1 MKLFYEIQ
9 MKEDRKM
16 RISGKKGILSLLLS
30 LVLVLEL
37 ILSSG
42 QIVLAS
48 SENHQD
54 VYTVKI
60 LNEQGESVPGVK
72 VVYDLYTDATGS
84 DKKQETV
91 DAVTGDDGVL
101 EIAAISEA
109 QQADGEAYYKIVE
122 ASGEGYDSY
131 NDTEMQTITSEN
143 VLTERE
149 ITLKKTVQKQ
159 KVTLTG
165 LVTNVQNSQPLENVF
180 VSDGDAGSTITGS
193 DGTYSIELIEGN
205 SYELTF
211 SLDGYDEVS
220 KTVTVAA
227 PYVCDVQMN
236 LSAVYDSTF
245 RFNDA
250 TPKSVVYGENE
261 NKFINVASS
270 EMADSKITYAIVKE
284 KDLEGSDTNVD
295 VADINS
301 QTGEVTIKRSGMIT
315 VEATRAADITYAE
328 TKITYELSVVKAD
341 QTGFKFEEEVPQDKK
356 YYPADGTY
364 SNAAVGGQSTGKIT
378 YKVIEGTG
386 IAEVN
391 TDTGEVTFKKL
402 GTVGI
407 QATKAG
413 DDKYN
418 EITATYRITAIKKG
432 QTRFKFDTSVPSD
445 LHYGENNNKYLN
457 EAKGGNG
464 TGEITYSVEDGKDI
478 VSVDPK
484 TGEVSFIK
492 AGQATIKA
500 TKTEDENSFYET
512 ATATYTL
519 NIAKGTQSTLHFVR
533 QNPEITWDANN
544 TSFENALQGGSGN
557 GELSYEII
565 EQKRLNGE
573 KADTS
578 VATIDKSTGKLTILS
593 TGTVKV
599 KGTKAGDES
608 YKEATAEYELT
619 IKKADQSIAFQETT
633 KTVVY
638 GTKEYTSVM
647 ANTGTGTGEITYSIE
662 GENVLGV
669 SMNPSTGVIR
679 FADNKTG
686 SIVIKATKAED
697 EKYNACE
704 ANYTLTVEY
713 LDTPENPYELSG
725 NQIDAESGW
734 YTGNITISAPEGYQ
748 ISTESSLNG
757 TSWSDSFVY
766 DIEGNHDLTV
776 YLKKVDS
783 DEITGGIAVQGL
795 KIDKGDPYNLEISY
809 EKDSLIQQIKN
820 FFFGKDKVTVTI
832 KATDDVSGIKAFKYK
847 YDSDTLSLSSQGKD
861 ETEVLAEDEKVQKNE
876 DGTVSYSFD
885 IQPQFRGKV
894 SFKAIDYA
902 GRVSEKADTENTVV
916 VDDKSPKVKVTYAPV
931 GEETTL
937 KAKVKCDTA
946 EEITRENKETADA
959 ETRFIYDG
967 AIKATVKMT
976 EANFYAEDV
985 KVIVKKDGS
994 EIWNGAVS
1002 SKETIKDGDT
1012 TLAKISK
1019 WTIDEV
1025 NDTEICEIIMQADGD
1040 YEISIEYKDRSLN
1053 ELTYDTEEGNSGEY
1067 TGNVENSI
1075 YTSNIMTVDTTVPTV
1090 EVTYDNKDVNNAS
1103 YYKAD
1108 RTATIRIKDRNFR
1121 PGEGNFVVTAK
1132 DVQEKESD
1140 TYAYSQLTD
1149 WSDWHQTK
1157 DEDYTWEATVPF
1169 DEDANYDISL
1179 GYTDLAGHSLEEDYS
1194 QSFTVD
1200 KTAPDTDKMTVS
1212 YSTPL
1217 KERILNAITFGYYKE
1232 SVEVTIK
1239 AEDLTSGIDYLTWAY
1254 VKETG
1259 ASNTNVAEKTEVI
1272 SRDALEFT
1280 EDGKT
1285 ATGHFTLKATETEQ
1299 YRGSISF
1306 TATDMAGNTS
1316 ADKFDDGRISIVDT
1330 ISPEVNITYKP
1341 AETGT
1346 TLKAQ
1351 VKRDTAEEITREDK
1365 ETADEETRF
1374 IYDGAVKATIKTT
1387 EANFYTDDVI
1397 ITVKKDGSEIWNGP
1411 VSSDKT
1417 IKDGDTTIAEFS
1429 DWTIDKEND
1438 TATCEIIMQADGDY
1452 EIGIDYTDSSSNDMN
1467 YSSDEYAEKN
1477 GTATYR
1483 SNIMTVDTT
1492 VPTVEVTYD
1501 NKDVNNAS
1509 YYKADRTA
1517 TIRIKDRNFR
1527 PGEVN
1532 FVVTAKDVQ
1541 EKESDTYAYSQ
1552 LTDWSDWHQTEDE
1565 DYTWEATVPFDEDA
1579 NYDISL
1585 GYTDLAGHSLEEDYS
1600 QSFTVDK
1607 TAPDTDKMTVSYST
1621 PLKERILNAIT
1632 FGYYKESVEIT
1643 IKAEDLTSGID
1654 YLTWTYVKETGAS
1667 NNNVAEKTEVIS
1679 RDALEFTED
1688 GKTATSHFTLK
1699 ATETEQYRGSISFTA
1714 TDMAGNISN
1723 QKSDNE
1729 RINVVDNISPTRVV
1743 SYSTAKQVVDATTLK
1758 TKSSYQ
1764 YDSENTNSILYYD
1777 GDVKVTLRVTEANF
1791 YAEDVNVYVNG
1802 VRTNPAIWN
1811 QVGTTDEWMSGIIL
1825 SGDGDYWVTMDYT
1838 DRSTNEMKTYQ
1849 SEKIVIDTINPVVS
1863 VDYANTNVRKN
1874 VGDHKYFNDVQKAT
1888 IQIKE
1893 HNFRAD
1899 DVVAKVTAK
1908 NVSGEN
1914 VKVPDYAA
1922 YLSDRSN
1929 WQKNGDVYTA
1939 HITYNSDANY
1949 TFDIDYKDLA
1959 LRKAADYKED
1969 FFTVDKTAP
1978 TNLNV
1983 SYSEGVA
1990 GQTLG
1995 NVPYHY
2001 YNQMITVTISGEDET
2016 AGIEHFV
2023 YSYRN
2028 ASGVS
2033 KVNAELLEAAI
2044 ERAKITQ
2051 HGNKFTATFTIPKS
2065 VLQSNNQFNGTVEF
2079 TAYDFST
2086 NQKDLKDGSRLV
2098 VDNIAPTG
2106 SVTFN
2111 DPVQEVNGISYYSGN
2126 IEATIVINEANFYAE
2141 DVQISVEKDGG
2152 AGTSVSANWTDNSA
2166 DIHTGTFTLSD
2177 DGDYIVTVNYT
2188 DRSSN
2193 KMETYTSRQLTI
2205 DTQHPTIHVSNIKV
2219 NSANKDEKYEFTI
2232 TATDTADNLPVDEV
2246 KPLLKEV
2253 TRSEIGT
2260 YETKD
2265 VPLENITTEVNNQT
2279 YSIKVENLEEDG
2291 VYTLSCTA
2299 KDWAN
2304 NEYNK
2309 FTLDDGQ
2316 EYENVTFSVNRNGST
2331 FLIDNNTEKMLDKYY
2346 VYSVENPVVIK
2357 EINTDPIEKY
2367 VVKLNGTELEAG
2379 EDYITENVNNEG
2391 EWNERTYTIN
2401 KKLFEGEGE
2410 YSIVV
2415 ESTDKAETASYSDI
2429 KGLDVSWIVDQT
2441 APVVAVSGL
2450 ENSGRYKTESQTVT
2464 AIPTD
2469 DGGKLKSFKAV
2480 VADKSGTVKKNNEL
2494 EGKVLVDLSGE
2505 ELDTYLGEN
2514 DGKITFNIPEG
2525 LEEQVQ
2531 IICTDYAVHEDGK
2544 TTNEY
2549 NEVFS
2554 RVTVSANSVIIFYA
2568 NKPLFY
2574 GTIIGI
2580 VLTAGGIFLIVW
2592 KRKKKK
2598 AEGTYKK

>member
-1121 PGEGNFVVTAK
+1121 PGEVNFVVTAK

-1157 DEDYTWEATVPF
+1157 
-1169 DEDANYDISL
+1169 
-1179 GYTDLAGHSLEEDYS
+1179 
-1194 QSFTVD
+1194 
-1200 KTAPDTDKMTVS
+1200 
-1212 YSTPL
+1212 
-1217 KERILNAITFGYYKE
+1217 
-1232 SVEVTIK
+1232 
-1239 AEDLTSGIDYLTWAY
+1239 
-1254 VKETG
+1254 
-1259 ASNTNVAEKTEVI
+1259 
-1272 SRDALEFT
+1272 
-1280 EDGKT
+1280 
-1285 ATGHFTLKATETEQ
+1285 
-1299 YRGSISF
+1299 
-1306 TATDMAGNTS
+1306 
-1316 ADKFDDGRISIVDT
+1316 
-1330 ISPEVNITYKP
+1330 
-1341 AETGT
+1341 
-1346 TLKAQ
+1346 
-1351 VKRDTAEEITREDK
+1351 
-1365 ETADEETRF
+1365 
-1374 IYDGAVKATIKTT
+1374 
-1387 EANFYTDDVI
+1387 
-1397 ITVKKDGSEIWNGP
+1397 
-1411 VSSDKT
+1411 
-1417 IKDGDTTIAEFS
+1417 
-1429 DWTIDKEND
+1429 
-1438 TATCEIIMQADGDY
+1438 
-1452 EIGIDYTDSSSNDMN
+1452 
-1467 YSSDEYAEKN
+1467 
-1477 GTATYR
+1477 
-1483 SNIMTVDTT
+1483 
-1492 VPTVEVTYD
+1492 
-1501 NKDVNNAS
+1501 
-1509 YYKADRTA
+1509 
-1517 TIRIKDRNFR
+1517 
-1527 PGEVN
+1527 
-1532 FVVTAKDVQ
+1532 
-1541 EKESDTYAYSQ
+1541 
-1552 LTDWSDWHQTEDE
+1552 DE

>member
-985 KVIVKKDGS
+985 KVIVKKDES

-1121 PGEGNFVVTAK
+1121 PGEVNFVVTAK

-1157 DEDYTWEATVPF
+1157 
-1169 DEDANYDISL
+1169 
-1179 GYTDLAGHSLEEDYS
+1179 
-1194 QSFTVD
+1194 
-1200 KTAPDTDKMTVS
+1200 
-1212 YSTPL
+1212 
-1217 KERILNAITFGYYKE
+1217 
-1232 SVEVTIK
+1232 
-1239 AEDLTSGIDYLTWAY
+1239 
-1254 VKETG
+1254 
-1259 ASNTNVAEKTEVI
+1259 
-1272 SRDALEFT
+1272 
-1280 EDGKT
+1280 
-1285 ATGHFTLKATETEQ
+1285 
-1299 YRGSISF
+1299 
-1306 TATDMAGNTS
+1306 
-1316 ADKFDDGRISIVDT
+1316 
-1330 ISPEVNITYKP
+1330 
-1341 AETGT
+1341 
-1346 TLKAQ
+1346 
-1351 VKRDTAEEITREDK
+1351 
-1365 ETADEETRF
+1365 
-1374 IYDGAVKATIKTT
+1374 
-1387 EANFYTDDVI
+1387 
-1397 ITVKKDGSEIWNGP
+1397 
-1411 VSSDKT
+1411 
-1417 IKDGDTTIAEFS
+1417 
-1429 DWTIDKEND
+1429 
-1438 TATCEIIMQADGDY
+1438 
-1452 EIGIDYTDSSSNDMN
+1452 
-1467 YSSDEYAEKN
+1467 
-1477 GTATYR
+1477 
-1483 SNIMTVDTT
+1483 
-1492 VPTVEVTYD
+1492 
-1501 NKDVNNAS
+1501 
-1509 YYKADRTA
+1509 
-1517 TIRIKDRNFR
+1517 
-1527 PGEVN
+1527 
-1532 FVVTAKDVQ
+1532 
-1541 EKESDTYAYSQ
+1541 
-1552 LTDWSDWHQTEDE
+1552 DE

>member
-783 DEITGGIAVQGL
+783 DEITGGIVVQGL

-1075 YTSNIMTVDTTVPTV
+1075 YT
-1090 EVTYDNKDVNNAS
+1090 
-1103 YYKAD
+1103 
-1108 RTATIRIKDRNFR
+1108 
-1121 PGEGNFVVTAK
+1121 
-1132 DVQEKESD
+1132 
-1140 TYAYSQLTD
+1140 
-1149 WSDWHQTK
+1149 
-1157 DEDYTWEATVPF
+1157 
-1169 DEDANYDISL
+1169 
-1179 GYTDLAGHSLEEDYS
+1179 
-1194 QSFTVD
+1194 
-1200 KTAPDTDKMTVS
+1200 
-1212 YSTPL
+1212 
-1217 KERILNAITFGYYKE
+1217 
-1232 SVEVTIK
+1232 
-1239 AEDLTSGIDYLTWAY
+1239 
-1254 VKETG
+1254 
-1259 ASNTNVAEKTEVI
+1259 
-1272 SRDALEFT
+1272 
-1280 EDGKT
+1280 
-1285 ATGHFTLKATETEQ
+1285 
-1299 YRGSISF
+1299 
-1306 TATDMAGNTS
+1306 
-1316 ADKFDDGRISIVDT
+1316 
-1330 ISPEVNITYKP
+1330 
-1341 AETGT
+1341 
-1346 TLKAQ
+1346 
-1351 VKRDTAEEITREDK
+1351 
-1365 ETADEETRF
+1365 
-1374 IYDGAVKATIKTT
+1374 
-1387 EANFYTDDVI
+1387 
-1397 ITVKKDGSEIWNGP
+1397 
-1411 VSSDKT
+1411 
-1417 IKDGDTTIAEFS
+1417 
-1429 DWTIDKEND
+1429 
-1438 TATCEIIMQADGDY
+1438 
-1452 EIGIDYTDSSSNDMN
+1452 
-1467 YSSDEYAEKN
+1467 
-1477 GTATYR
+1477 

-2193 KMETYTSRQLTI
+2193 KMETYTSGQLTI

>member
-301 QTGEVTIKRSGMIT
+301 QTGGVTIKRSGMIT

-457 EAKGGNG
+457 KATGGNG
-464 TGEITYSVEDGKDI
+464 TGEITYSVEDGNDI

-734 YTGNITISAPEGYQ
+734 YTGNITISATEGYQ

-902 GRVSEKADTENTVV
+902 GRVLEKADTENTVV

-937 KAKVKCDTA
+937 KAKVKSDTA

-1075 YTSNIMTVDTTVPTV
+1075 YTSNIMTVDTTVP
-1090 EVTYDNKDVNNAS
+1090 A
-1103 YYKAD
+1103 
-1108 RTATIRIKDRNFR
+1108 
-1121 PGEGNFVVTAK
+1121 
-1132 DVQEKESD
+1132 
-1140 TYAYSQLTD
+1140 
-1149 WSDWHQTK
+1149 
-1157 DEDYTWEATVPF
+1157 
-1169 DEDANYDISL
+1169 
-1179 GYTDLAGHSLEEDYS
+1179 
-1194 QSFTVD
+1194 
-1200 KTAPDTDKMTVS
+1200 
-1212 YSTPL
+1212 
-1217 KERILNAITFGYYKE
+1217 
-1232 SVEVTIK
+1232 
-1239 AEDLTSGIDYLTWAY
+1239 
-1254 VKETG
+1254 
-1259 ASNTNVAEKTEVI
+1259 
-1272 SRDALEFT
+1272 
-1280 EDGKT
+1280 
-1285 ATGHFTLKATETEQ
+1285 
-1299 YRGSISF
+1299 
-1306 TATDMAGNTS
+1306 
-1316 ADKFDDGRISIVDT
+1316 
-1330 ISPEVNITYKP
+1330 
-1341 AETGT
+1341 
-1346 TLKAQ
+1346 
-1351 VKRDTAEEITREDK
+1351 
-1365 ETADEETRF
+1365 
-1374 IYDGAVKATIKTT
+1374 
-1387 EANFYTDDVI
+1387 
-1397 ITVKKDGSEIWNGP
+1397 
-1411 VSSDKT
+1411 
-1417 IKDGDTTIAEFS
+1417 
-1429 DWTIDKEND
+1429 
-1438 TATCEIIMQADGDY
+1438 
-1452 EIGIDYTDSSSNDMN
+1452 
-1467 YSSDEYAEKN
+1467 
-1477 GTATYR
+1477 
-1483 SNIMTVDTT
+1483 
-1492 VPTVEVTYD
+1492 VEVTYD

-1552 LTDWSDWHQTEDE
+1552 LTDWSDWHQTKDE

-1585 GYTDLAGHSLEEDYS
+1585 GYTDLAGHNLEEDYS

-1667 NNNVAEKTEVIS
+1667 NTNVAEKTEVIS

-1688 GKTATSHFTLK
+1688 GKTATGHFTLK

-1714 TDMAGNISN
+1714 TDMAGNTSN

-1743 SYSTAKQVVDATTLK
+1743 SYSPAKQVVDATTLK

-1939 HITYNSDANY
+1939 HITYNADANY

-2044 ERAKITQ
+2044 ERAKIMQ

-2086 NQKDLKDGSRLV
+2086 NQKDLKDGNRLV

-2111 DPVQEVNGISYYSGN
+2111 DPVQEVNDISYYSGN

-2193 KMETYTSRQLTI
+2193 KMETYTSGQLTI
-2205 DTQHPTIHVSNIKV
+2205 DTQHPTIHVSNVKV

-2260 YETKD
+2260 YETRD

-2415 ESTDKAETASYSDI
+2415 ESIDKAETASYSDI

>member
-72 VVYDLYTDATGS
+72 VVYDLYTEATGS

-1121 PGEGNFVVTAK
+1121 PGEVNFVVTAK

-1157 DEDYTWEATVPF
+1157 
-1169 DEDANYDISL
+1169 
-1179 GYTDLAGHSLEEDYS
+1179 
-1194 QSFTVD
+1194 
-1200 KTAPDTDKMTVS
+1200 
-1212 YSTPL
+1212 
-1217 KERILNAITFGYYKE
+1217 
-1232 SVEVTIK
+1232 
-1239 AEDLTSGIDYLTWAY
+1239 
-1254 VKETG
+1254 
-1259 ASNTNVAEKTEVI
+1259 
-1272 SRDALEFT
+1272 
-1280 EDGKT
+1280 
-1285 ATGHFTLKATETEQ
+1285 
-1299 YRGSISF
+1299 
-1306 TATDMAGNTS
+1306 
-1316 ADKFDDGRISIVDT
+1316 
-1330 ISPEVNITYKP
+1330 
-1341 AETGT
+1341 
-1346 TLKAQ
+1346 
-1351 VKRDTAEEITREDK
+1351 
-1365 ETADEETRF
+1365 
-1374 IYDGAVKATIKTT
+1374 
-1387 EANFYTDDVI
+1387 
-1397 ITVKKDGSEIWNGP
+1397 
-1411 VSSDKT
+1411 
-1417 IKDGDTTIAEFS
+1417 
-1429 DWTIDKEND
+1429 
-1438 TATCEIIMQADGDY
+1438 
-1452 EIGIDYTDSSSNDMN
+1452 
-1467 YSSDEYAEKN
+1467 
-1477 GTATYR
+1477 
-1483 SNIMTVDTT
+1483 
-1492 VPTVEVTYD
+1492 
-1501 NKDVNNAS
+1501 
-1509 YYKADRTA
+1509 
-1517 TIRIKDRNFR
+1517 
-1527 PGEVN
+1527 
-1532 FVVTAKDVQ
+1532 
-1541 EKESDTYAYSQ
+1541 
-1552 LTDWSDWHQTEDE
+1552 DE

>member
-937 KAKVKCDTA
+937 KAK
-946 EEITRENKETADA
+946 
-959 ETRFIYDG
+959 
-967 AIKATVKMT
+967 
-976 EANFYAEDV
+976 
-985 KVIVKKDGS
+985 
-994 EIWNGAVS
+994 
-1002 SKETIKDGDT
+1002 
-1012 TLAKISK
+1012 
-1019 WTIDEV
+1019 
-1025 NDTEICEIIMQADGD
+1025 
-1040 YEISIEYKDRSLN
+1040 
-1053 ELTYDTEEGNSGEY
+1053 
-1067 TGNVENSI
+1067 
-1075 YTSNIMTVDTTVPTV
+1075 
-1090 EVTYDNKDVNNAS
+1090 
-1103 YYKAD
+1103 
-1108 RTATIRIKDRNFR
+1108 
-1121 PGEGNFVVTAK
+1121 
-1132 DVQEKESD
+1132 
-1140 TYAYSQLTD
+1140 
-1149 WSDWHQTK
+1149 
-1157 DEDYTWEATVPF
+1157 
-1169 DEDANYDISL
+1169 
-1179 GYTDLAGHSLEEDYS
+1179 
-1194 QSFTVD
+1194 
-1200 KTAPDTDKMTVS
+1200 
-1212 YSTPL
+1212 
-1217 KERILNAITFGYYKE
+1217 
-1232 SVEVTIK
+1232 
-1239 AEDLTSGIDYLTWAY
+1239 
-1254 VKETG
+1254 
-1259 ASNTNVAEKTEVI
+1259 
-1272 SRDALEFT
+1272 
-1280 EDGKT
+1280 
-1285 ATGHFTLKATETEQ
+1285 
-1299 YRGSISF
+1299 
-1306 TATDMAGNTS
+1306 
-1316 ADKFDDGRISIVDT
+1316 
-1330 ISPEVNITYKP
+1330 
-1341 AETGT
+1341 
-1346 TLKAQ
+1346 

>member
-1 MKLFYEIQ
+1 
-9 MKEDRKM
+9 M

-783 DEITGGIAVQGL
+783 DEITGGIVVQGL

-1121 PGEGNFVVTAK
+1121 PGEVNFVVTAK

-1157 DEDYTWEATVPF
+1157 
-1169 DEDANYDISL
+1169 
-1179 GYTDLAGHSLEEDYS
+1179 
-1194 QSFTVD
+1194 
-1200 KTAPDTDKMTVS
+1200 
-1212 YSTPL
+1212 
-1217 KERILNAITFGYYKE
+1217 
-1232 SVEVTIK
+1232 
-1239 AEDLTSGIDYLTWAY
+1239 
-1254 VKETG
+1254 
-1259 ASNTNVAEKTEVI
+1259 
-1272 SRDALEFT
+1272 
-1280 EDGKT
+1280 
-1285 ATGHFTLKATETEQ
+1285 
-1299 YRGSISF
+1299 
-1306 TATDMAGNTS
+1306 
-1316 ADKFDDGRISIVDT
+1316 
-1330 ISPEVNITYKP
+1330 
-1341 AETGT
+1341 
-1346 TLKAQ
+1346 
-1351 VKRDTAEEITREDK
+1351 
-1365 ETADEETRF
+1365 
-1374 IYDGAVKATIKTT
+1374 
-1387 EANFYTDDVI
+1387 
-1397 ITVKKDGSEIWNGP
+1397 
-1411 VSSDKT
+1411 
-1417 IKDGDTTIAEFS
+1417 
-1429 DWTIDKEND
+1429 
-1438 TATCEIIMQADGDY
+1438 
-1452 EIGIDYTDSSSNDMN
+1452 
-1467 YSSDEYAEKN
+1467 
-1477 GTATYR
+1477 
-1483 SNIMTVDTT
+1483 
-1492 VPTVEVTYD
+1492 
-1501 NKDVNNAS
+1501 
-1509 YYKADRTA
+1509 
-1517 TIRIKDRNFR
+1517 
-1527 PGEVN
+1527 
-1532 FVVTAKDVQ
+1532 
-1541 EKESDTYAYSQ
+1541 
-1552 LTDWSDWHQTEDE
+1552 DE

-1688 GKTATSHFTLK
+1688 GKTATGHFTLK

-1714 TDMAGNISN
+1714 TDMAGNTSN

-1811 QVGTTDEWMSGIIL
+1811 QAGTTDEWMSGIIL

-1939 HITYNSDANY
+1939 HITYNADANY

-2193 KMETYTSRQLTI
+2193 KMETYTSGQLTI

>member
-783 DEITGGIAVQGL
+783 DEITGGIVVQGL

-1121 PGEGNFVVTAK
+1121 PGEVNFVVTAK

-1149 WSDWHQTK
+1149 WSDWHQTE

-1306 TATDMAGNTS
+1306 TATDMAGNT
-1316 ADKFDDGRISIVDT
+1316 
-1330 ISPEVNITYKP
+1330 
-1341 AETGT
+1341 
-1346 TLKAQ
+1346 
-1351 VKRDTAEEITREDK
+1351 
-1365 ETADEETRF
+1365 
-1374 IYDGAVKATIKTT
+1374 
-1387 EANFYTDDVI
+1387 
-1397 ITVKKDGSEIWNGP
+1397 
-1411 VSSDKT
+1411 
-1417 IKDGDTTIAEFS
+1417 
-1429 DWTIDKEND
+1429 
-1438 TATCEIIMQADGDY
+1438 
-1452 EIGIDYTDSSSNDMN
+1452 
-1467 YSSDEYAEKN
+1467 
-1477 GTATYR
+1477 
-1483 SNIMTVDTT
+1483 
-1492 VPTVEVTYD
+1492 
-1501 NKDVNNAS
+1501 
-1509 YYKADRTA
+1509 
-1517 TIRIKDRNFR
+1517 
-1527 PGEVN
+1527 
-1532 FVVTAKDVQ
+1532 
-1541 EKESDTYAYSQ
+1541 
-1552 LTDWSDWHQTEDE
+1552 
-1565 DYTWEATVPFDEDA
+1565 
-1579 NYDISL
+1579 
-1585 GYTDLAGHSLEEDYS
+1585 
-1600 QSFTVDK
+1600 
-1607 TAPDTDKMTVSYST
+1607 
-1621 PLKERILNAIT
+1621 
-1632 FGYYKESVEIT
+1632 
-1643 IKAEDLTSGID
+1643 
-1654 YLTWTYVKETGAS
+1654 
-1667 NNNVAEKTEVIS
+1667 
-1679 RDALEFTED
+1679 
-1688 GKTATSHFTLK
+1688 
-1699 ATETEQYRGSISFTA
+1699 
-1714 TDMAGNISN
+1714 SN

-1939 HITYNSDANY
+1939 HITYNADANY

-2193 KMETYTSRQLTI
+2193 KMETYTSGQLTI

>member
-1121 PGEGNFVVTAK
+1121 PGE
-1132 DVQEKESD
+1132 
-1140 TYAYSQLTD
+1140 
-1149 WSDWHQTK
+1149 
-1157 DEDYTWEATVPF
+1157 
-1169 DEDANYDISL
+1169 
-1179 GYTDLAGHSLEEDYS
+1179 
-1194 QSFTVD
+1194 
-1200 KTAPDTDKMTVS
+1200 
-1212 YSTPL
+1212 
-1217 KERILNAITFGYYKE
+1217 
-1232 SVEVTIK
+1232 
-1239 AEDLTSGIDYLTWAY
+1239 
-1254 VKETG
+1254 
-1259 ASNTNVAEKTEVI
+1259 
-1272 SRDALEFT
+1272 
-1280 EDGKT
+1280 
-1285 ATGHFTLKATETEQ
+1285 
-1299 YRGSISF
+1299 
-1306 TATDMAGNTS
+1306 
-1316 ADKFDDGRISIVDT
+1316 
-1330 ISPEVNITYKP
+1330 
-1341 AETGT
+1341 
-1346 TLKAQ
+1346 
-1351 VKRDTAEEITREDK
+1351 
-1365 ETADEETRF
+1365 
-1374 IYDGAVKATIKTT
+1374 
-1387 EANFYTDDVI
+1387 
-1397 ITVKKDGSEIWNGP
+1397 
-1411 VSSDKT
+1411 
-1417 IKDGDTTIAEFS
+1417 
-1429 DWTIDKEND
+1429 
-1438 TATCEIIMQADGDY
+1438 
-1452 EIGIDYTDSSSNDMN
+1452 
-1467 YSSDEYAEKN
+1467 
-1477 GTATYR
+1477 
-1483 SNIMTVDTT
+1483 
-1492 VPTVEVTYD
+1492 
-1501 NKDVNNAS
+1501 
-1509 YYKADRTA
+1509 
-1517 TIRIKDRNFR
+1517 
-1527 PGEVN
+1527 VN

-1632 FGYYKESVEIT
+1632 FGYYKESVEVT

>member
-1 MKLFYEIQ
+1 
-9 MKEDRKM
+9 M

-1121 PGEGNFVVTAK
+1121 PGEVNFVVTAK

-1157 DEDYTWEATVPF
+1157 
-1169 DEDANYDISL
+1169 
-1179 GYTDLAGHSLEEDYS
+1179 
-1194 QSFTVD
+1194 
-1200 KTAPDTDKMTVS
+1200 
-1212 YSTPL
+1212 
-1217 KERILNAITFGYYKE
+1217 
-1232 SVEVTIK
+1232 
-1239 AEDLTSGIDYLTWAY
+1239 
-1254 VKETG
+1254 
-1259 ASNTNVAEKTEVI
+1259 
-1272 SRDALEFT
+1272 
-1280 EDGKT
+1280 
-1285 ATGHFTLKATETEQ
+1285 
-1299 YRGSISF
+1299 
-1306 TATDMAGNTS
+1306 
-1316 ADKFDDGRISIVDT
+1316 
-1330 ISPEVNITYKP
+1330 
-1341 AETGT
+1341 
-1346 TLKAQ
+1346 
-1351 VKRDTAEEITREDK
+1351 
-1365 ETADEETRF
+1365 
-1374 IYDGAVKATIKTT
+1374 
-1387 EANFYTDDVI
+1387 
-1397 ITVKKDGSEIWNGP
+1397 
-1411 VSSDKT
+1411 
-1417 IKDGDTTIAEFS
+1417 
-1429 DWTIDKEND
+1429 
-1438 TATCEIIMQADGDY
+1438 
-1452 EIGIDYTDSSSNDMN
+1452 
-1467 YSSDEYAEKN
+1467 
-1477 GTATYR
+1477 
-1483 SNIMTVDTT
+1483 
-1492 VPTVEVTYD
+1492 
-1501 NKDVNNAS
+1501 
-1509 YYKADRTA
+1509 
-1517 TIRIKDRNFR
+1517 
-1527 PGEVN
+1527 
-1532 FVVTAKDVQ
+1532 
-1541 EKESDTYAYSQ
+1541 
-1552 LTDWSDWHQTEDE
+1552 DE

>member
-544 TSFENALQGGSGN
+544 TSFENSLQGGSGN

-1121 PGEGNFVVTAK
+1121 PGEVNFVVTAK

-1157 DEDYTWEATVPF
+1157 
-1169 DEDANYDISL
+1169 
-1179 GYTDLAGHSLEEDYS
+1179 
-1194 QSFTVD
+1194 
-1200 KTAPDTDKMTVS
+1200 
-1212 YSTPL
+1212 
-1217 KERILNAITFGYYKE
+1217 
-1232 SVEVTIK
+1232 
-1239 AEDLTSGIDYLTWAY
+1239 
-1254 VKETG
+1254 
-1259 ASNTNVAEKTEVI
+1259 
-1272 SRDALEFT
+1272 
-1280 EDGKT
+1280 
-1285 ATGHFTLKATETEQ
+1285 
-1299 YRGSISF
+1299 
-1306 TATDMAGNTS
+1306 
-1316 ADKFDDGRISIVDT
+1316 
-1330 ISPEVNITYKP
+1330 
-1341 AETGT
+1341 
-1346 TLKAQ
+1346 
-1351 VKRDTAEEITREDK
+1351 
-1365 ETADEETRF
+1365 
-1374 IYDGAVKATIKTT
+1374 
-1387 EANFYTDDVI
+1387 
-1397 ITVKKDGSEIWNGP
+1397 
-1411 VSSDKT
+1411 
-1417 IKDGDTTIAEFS
+1417 
-1429 DWTIDKEND
+1429 
-1438 TATCEIIMQADGDY
+1438 
-1452 EIGIDYTDSSSNDMN
+1452 
-1467 YSSDEYAEKN
+1467 
-1477 GTATYR
+1477 
-1483 SNIMTVDTT
+1483 
-1492 VPTVEVTYD
+1492 
-1501 NKDVNNAS
+1501 
-1509 YYKADRTA
+1509 
-1517 TIRIKDRNFR
+1517 
-1527 PGEVN
+1527 
-1532 FVVTAKDVQ
+1532 
-1541 EKESDTYAYSQ
+1541 
-1552 LTDWSDWHQTEDE
+1552 DE

>member
-1 MKLFYEIQ
+1 
-9 MKEDRKM
+9 M

-1121 PGEGNFVVTAK
+1121 PGEVNFVVTAK

-1239 AEDLTSGIDYLTWAY
+1239 AEDLTSGIDYLTW
-1254 VKETG
+1254 
-1259 ASNTNVAEKTEVI
+1259 
-1272 SRDALEFT
+1272 
-1280 EDGKT
+1280 
-1285 ATGHFTLKATETEQ
+1285 
-1299 YRGSISF
+1299 
-1306 TATDMAGNTS
+1306 
-1316 ADKFDDGRISIVDT
+1316 
-1330 ISPEVNITYKP
+1330 
-1341 AETGT
+1341 
-1346 TLKAQ
+1346 
-1351 VKRDTAEEITREDK
+1351 
-1365 ETADEETRF
+1365 
-1374 IYDGAVKATIKTT
+1374 
-1387 EANFYTDDVI
+1387 
-1397 ITVKKDGSEIWNGP
+1397 
-1411 VSSDKT
+1411 
-1417 IKDGDTTIAEFS
+1417 
-1429 DWTIDKEND
+1429 
-1438 TATCEIIMQADGDY
+1438 
-1452 EIGIDYTDSSSNDMN
+1452 
-1467 YSSDEYAEKN
+1467 
-1477 GTATYR
+1477 
-1483 SNIMTVDTT
+1483 
-1492 VPTVEVTYD
+1492 
-1501 NKDVNNAS
+1501 
-1509 YYKADRTA
+1509 
-1517 TIRIKDRNFR
+1517 
-1527 PGEVN
+1527 
-1532 FVVTAKDVQ
+1532 
-1541 EKESDTYAYSQ
+1541 
-1552 LTDWSDWHQTEDE
+1552 
-1565 DYTWEATVPFDEDA
+1565 
-1579 NYDISL
+1579 
-1585 GYTDLAGHSLEEDYS
+1585 
-1600 QSFTVDK
+1600 
-1607 TAPDTDKMTVSYST
+1607 
-1621 PLKERILNAIT
+1621 
-1632 FGYYKESVEIT
+1632 
-1643 IKAEDLTSGID
+1643 
-1654 YLTWTYVKETGAS
+1654 TYVKETGAS

-1688 GKTATSHFTLK
+1688 GKTATGHFTLK

>member
-1 MKLFYEIQ
+1 
-9 MKEDRKM
+9 M

-533 QNPEITWDANN
+533 QNPEITRDANN

-1121 PGEGNFVVTAK
+1121 PGEVNFVVTAK

-1232 SVEVTIK
+1232 SVEITIK

-1259 ASNTNVAEKTEVI
+1259 ASNT
-1272 SRDALEFT
+1272 
-1280 EDGKT
+1280 
-1285 ATGHFTLKATETEQ
+1285 
-1299 YRGSISF
+1299 
-1306 TATDMAGNTS
+1306 
-1316 ADKFDDGRISIVDT
+1316 
-1330 ISPEVNITYKP
+1330 
-1341 AETGT
+1341 
-1346 TLKAQ
+1346 
-1351 VKRDTAEEITREDK
+1351 
-1365 ETADEETRF
+1365 
-1374 IYDGAVKATIKTT
+1374 
-1387 EANFYTDDVI
+1387 
-1397 ITVKKDGSEIWNGP
+1397 
-1411 VSSDKT
+1411 
-1417 IKDGDTTIAEFS
+1417 
-1429 DWTIDKEND
+1429 
-1438 TATCEIIMQADGDY
+1438 
-1452 EIGIDYTDSSSNDMN
+1452 
-1467 YSSDEYAEKN
+1467 
-1477 GTATYR
+1477 
-1483 SNIMTVDTT
+1483 
-1492 VPTVEVTYD
+1492 
-1501 NKDVNNAS
+1501 
-1509 YYKADRTA
+1509 
-1517 TIRIKDRNFR
+1517 
-1527 PGEVN
+1527 
-1532 FVVTAKDVQ
+1532 
-1541 EKESDTYAYSQ
+1541 
-1552 LTDWSDWHQTEDE
+1552 
-1565 DYTWEATVPFDEDA
+1565 
-1579 NYDISL
+1579 
-1585 GYTDLAGHSLEEDYS
+1585 
-1600 QSFTVDK
+1600 
-1607 TAPDTDKMTVSYST
+1607 
-1621 PLKERILNAIT
+1621 
-1632 FGYYKESVEIT
+1632 
-1643 IKAEDLTSGID
+1643 
-1654 YLTWTYVKETGAS
+1654 
-1667 NNNVAEKTEVIS
+1667 NVAEKTEVIS

>member
-1121 PGEGNFVVTAK
+1121 PGEVNFVVTAK

-1239 AEDLTSGIDYLTWAY
+1239 AEDLTSGIDYLTWA
-1254 VKETG
+1254 
-1259 ASNTNVAEKTEVI
+1259 
-1272 SRDALEFT
+1272 
-1280 EDGKT
+1280 
-1285 ATGHFTLKATETEQ
+1285 
-1299 YRGSISF
+1299 
-1306 TATDMAGNTS
+1306 
-1316 ADKFDDGRISIVDT
+1316 
-1330 ISPEVNITYKP
+1330 
-1341 AETGT
+1341 
-1346 TLKAQ
+1346 
-1351 VKRDTAEEITREDK
+1351 
-1365 ETADEETRF
+1365 
-1374 IYDGAVKATIKTT
+1374 
-1387 EANFYTDDVI
+1387 
-1397 ITVKKDGSEIWNGP
+1397 
-1411 VSSDKT
+1411 
-1417 IKDGDTTIAEFS
+1417 
-1429 DWTIDKEND
+1429 
-1438 TATCEIIMQADGDY
+1438 
-1452 EIGIDYTDSSSNDMN
+1452 
-1467 YSSDEYAEKN
+1467 
-1477 GTATYR
+1477 
-1483 SNIMTVDTT
+1483 
-1492 VPTVEVTYD
+1492 
-1501 NKDVNNAS
+1501 
-1509 YYKADRTA
+1509 
-1517 TIRIKDRNFR
+1517 
-1527 PGEVN
+1527 
-1532 FVVTAKDVQ
+1532 
-1541 EKESDTYAYSQ
+1541 
-1552 LTDWSDWHQTEDE
+1552 
-1565 DYTWEATVPFDEDA
+1565 
-1579 NYDISL
+1579 
-1585 GYTDLAGHSLEEDYS
+1585 
-1600 QSFTVDK
+1600 
-1607 TAPDTDKMTVSYST
+1607 
-1621 PLKERILNAIT
+1621 
-1632 FGYYKESVEIT
+1632 
-1643 IKAEDLTSGID
+1643 
-1654 YLTWTYVKETGAS
+1654 YVKETGAS

>member
-1 MKLFYEIQ
+1 
-9 MKEDRKM
+9 M

-301 QTGEVTIKRSGMIT
+301 QTGGVTIKRSGMIT

-457 EAKGGNG
+457 KATGGNG
-464 TGEITYSVEDGKDI
+464 TGEITYSVEDGNDI

-734 YTGNITISAPEGYQ
+734 YTGNITISATEGYQ

-902 GRVSEKADTENTVV
+902 GRVLEKADTENTVV

-937 KAKVKCDTA
+937 KAKVKSDTA

-1121 PGEGNFVVTAK
+1121 PGEVNFVVTAK

-1285 ATGHFTLKATETEQ
+1285 ATG
-1299 YRGSISF
+1299 
-1306 TATDMAGNTS
+1306 
-1316 ADKFDDGRISIVDT
+1316 
-1330 ISPEVNITYKP
+1330 
-1341 AETGT
+1341 
-1346 TLKAQ
+1346 
-1351 VKRDTAEEITREDK
+1351 
-1365 ETADEETRF
+1365 
-1374 IYDGAVKATIKTT
+1374 
-1387 EANFYTDDVI
+1387 
-1397 ITVKKDGSEIWNGP
+1397 
-1411 VSSDKT
+1411 
-1417 IKDGDTTIAEFS
+1417 
-1429 DWTIDKEND
+1429 
-1438 TATCEIIMQADGDY
+1438 
-1452 EIGIDYTDSSSNDMN
+1452 
-1467 YSSDEYAEKN
+1467 
-1477 GTATYR
+1477 
-1483 SNIMTVDTT
+1483 
-1492 VPTVEVTYD
+1492 
-1501 NKDVNNAS
+1501 
-1509 YYKADRTA
+1509 
-1517 TIRIKDRNFR
+1517 
-1527 PGEVN
+1527 
-1532 FVVTAKDVQ
+1532 
-1541 EKESDTYAYSQ
+1541 
-1552 LTDWSDWHQTEDE
+1552 
-1565 DYTWEATVPFDEDA
+1565 
-1579 NYDISL
+1579 
-1585 GYTDLAGHSLEEDYS
+1585 
-1600 QSFTVDK
+1600 
-1607 TAPDTDKMTVSYST
+1607 
-1621 PLKERILNAIT
+1621 
-1632 FGYYKESVEIT
+1632 
-1643 IKAEDLTSGID
+1643 
-1654 YLTWTYVKETGAS
+1654 
-1667 NNNVAEKTEVIS
+1667 
-1679 RDALEFTED
+1679 
-1688 GKTATSHFTLK
+1688 HFTLK

>member
-1 MKLFYEIQ
+1 
-9 MKEDRKM
+9 M

-457 EAKGGNG
+457 EAKVGNG

-902 GRVSEKADTENTVV
+902 GGVSEKADTENTVV

-1121 PGEGNFVVTAK
+1121 PGEVNFVVTAK

-1259 ASNTNVAEKTEVI
+1259 ASNT
-1272 SRDALEFT
+1272 
-1280 EDGKT
+1280 
-1285 ATGHFTLKATETEQ
+1285 
-1299 YRGSISF
+1299 
-1306 TATDMAGNTS
+1306 
-1316 ADKFDDGRISIVDT
+1316 
-1330 ISPEVNITYKP
+1330 
-1341 AETGT
+1341 
-1346 TLKAQ
+1346 
-1351 VKRDTAEEITREDK
+1351 
-1365 ETADEETRF
+1365 
-1374 IYDGAVKATIKTT
+1374 
-1387 EANFYTDDVI
+1387 
-1397 ITVKKDGSEIWNGP
+1397 
-1411 VSSDKT
+1411 
-1417 IKDGDTTIAEFS
+1417 
-1429 DWTIDKEND
+1429 
-1438 TATCEIIMQADGDY
+1438 
-1452 EIGIDYTDSSSNDMN
+1452 
-1467 YSSDEYAEKN
+1467 
-1477 GTATYR
+1477 
-1483 SNIMTVDTT
+1483 
-1492 VPTVEVTYD
+1492 
-1501 NKDVNNAS
+1501 
-1509 YYKADRTA
+1509 
-1517 TIRIKDRNFR
+1517 
-1527 PGEVN
+1527 
-1532 FVVTAKDVQ
+1532 
-1541 EKESDTYAYSQ
+1541 
-1552 LTDWSDWHQTEDE
+1552 
-1565 DYTWEATVPFDEDA
+1565 
-1579 NYDISL
+1579 
-1585 GYTDLAGHSLEEDYS
+1585 
-1600 QSFTVDK
+1600 
-1607 TAPDTDKMTVSYST
+1607 
-1621 PLKERILNAIT
+1621 
-1632 FGYYKESVEIT
+1632 
-1643 IKAEDLTSGID
+1643 
-1654 YLTWTYVKETGAS
+1654 
-1667 NNNVAEKTEVIS
+1667 NVAEKTEVIS

>member
-341 QTGFKFEEEVPQDKK
+341 QTGFKFEKEVPQDKK

-1121 PGEGNFVVTAK
+1121 PGEVNFVVTAK

-1157 DEDYTWEATVPF
+1157 
-1169 DEDANYDISL
+1169 
-1179 GYTDLAGHSLEEDYS
+1179 
-1194 QSFTVD
+1194 
-1200 KTAPDTDKMTVS
+1200 
-1212 YSTPL
+1212 
-1217 KERILNAITFGYYKE
+1217 
-1232 SVEVTIK
+1232 
-1239 AEDLTSGIDYLTWAY
+1239 
-1254 VKETG
+1254 
-1259 ASNTNVAEKTEVI
+1259 
-1272 SRDALEFT
+1272 
-1280 EDGKT
+1280 
-1285 ATGHFTLKATETEQ
+1285 
-1299 YRGSISF
+1299 
-1306 TATDMAGNTS
+1306 
-1316 ADKFDDGRISIVDT
+1316 
-1330 ISPEVNITYKP
+1330 
-1341 AETGT
+1341 
-1346 TLKAQ
+1346 
-1351 VKRDTAEEITREDK
+1351 
-1365 ETADEETRF
+1365 
-1374 IYDGAVKATIKTT
+1374 
-1387 EANFYTDDVI
+1387 
-1397 ITVKKDGSEIWNGP
+1397 
-1411 VSSDKT
+1411 
-1417 IKDGDTTIAEFS
+1417 
-1429 DWTIDKEND
+1429 
-1438 TATCEIIMQADGDY
+1438 
-1452 EIGIDYTDSSSNDMN
+1452 
-1467 YSSDEYAEKN
+1467 
-1477 GTATYR
+1477 
-1483 SNIMTVDTT
+1483 
-1492 VPTVEVTYD
+1492 
-1501 NKDVNNAS
+1501 
-1509 YYKADRTA
+1509 
-1517 TIRIKDRNFR
+1517 
-1527 PGEVN
+1527 
-1532 FVVTAKDVQ
+1532 
-1541 EKESDTYAYSQ
+1541 
-1552 LTDWSDWHQTEDE
+1552 DE

>member
-1 MKLFYEIQ
+1 
-9 MKEDRKM
+9 M

-1121 PGEGNFVVTAK
+1121 PGE
-1132 DVQEKESD
+1132 
-1140 TYAYSQLTD
+1140 
-1149 WSDWHQTK
+1149 
-1157 DEDYTWEATVPF
+1157 
-1169 DEDANYDISL
+1169 
-1179 GYTDLAGHSLEEDYS
+1179 
-1194 QSFTVD
+1194 
-1200 KTAPDTDKMTVS
+1200 
-1212 YSTPL
+1212 
-1217 KERILNAITFGYYKE
+1217 
-1232 SVEVTIK
+1232 
-1239 AEDLTSGIDYLTWAY
+1239 
-1254 VKETG
+1254 
-1259 ASNTNVAEKTEVI
+1259 
-1272 SRDALEFT
+1272 
-1280 EDGKT
+1280 
-1285 ATGHFTLKATETEQ
+1285 
-1299 YRGSISF
+1299 
-1306 TATDMAGNTS
+1306 
-1316 ADKFDDGRISIVDT
+1316 
-1330 ISPEVNITYKP
+1330 
-1341 AETGT
+1341 
-1346 TLKAQ
+1346 
-1351 VKRDTAEEITREDK
+1351 
-1365 ETADEETRF
+1365 
-1374 IYDGAVKATIKTT
+1374 
-1387 EANFYTDDVI
+1387 
-1397 ITVKKDGSEIWNGP
+1397 
-1411 VSSDKT
+1411 
-1417 IKDGDTTIAEFS
+1417 
-1429 DWTIDKEND
+1429 
-1438 TATCEIIMQADGDY
+1438 
-1452 EIGIDYTDSSSNDMN
+1452 
-1467 YSSDEYAEKN
+1467 
-1477 GTATYR
+1477 
-1483 SNIMTVDTT
+1483 
-1492 VPTVEVTYD
+1492 
-1501 NKDVNNAS
+1501 
-1509 YYKADRTA
+1509 
-1517 TIRIKDRNFR
+1517 
-1527 PGEVN
+1527 VN

-1654 YLTWTYVKETGAS
+1654 YLTWAYVKETGAS
-1667 NNNVAEKTEVIS
+1667 NTNVAEKTEVIS

>member
-946 EEITRENKETADA
+946 EEITRE
-959 ETRFIYDG
+959 
-967 AIKATVKMT
+967 
-976 EANFYAEDV
+976 
-985 KVIVKKDGS
+985 
-994 EIWNGAVS
+994 
-1002 SKETIKDGDT
+1002 
-1012 TLAKISK
+1012 
-1019 WTIDEV
+1019 
-1025 NDTEICEIIMQADGD
+1025 
-1040 YEISIEYKDRSLN
+1040 
-1053 ELTYDTEEGNSGEY
+1053 
-1067 TGNVENSI
+1067 
-1075 YTSNIMTVDTTVPTV
+1075 
-1090 EVTYDNKDVNNAS
+1090 
-1103 YYKAD
+1103 
-1108 RTATIRIKDRNFR
+1108 
-1121 PGEGNFVVTAK
+1121 
-1132 DVQEKESD
+1132 
-1140 TYAYSQLTD
+1140 
-1149 WSDWHQTK
+1149 
-1157 DEDYTWEATVPF
+1157 
-1169 DEDANYDISL
+1169 
-1179 GYTDLAGHSLEEDYS
+1179 
-1194 QSFTVD
+1194 
-1200 KTAPDTDKMTVS
+1200 
-1212 YSTPL
+1212 
-1217 KERILNAITFGYYKE
+1217 
-1232 SVEVTIK
+1232 
-1239 AEDLTSGIDYLTWAY
+1239 
-1254 VKETG
+1254 
-1259 ASNTNVAEKTEVI
+1259 
-1272 SRDALEFT
+1272 
-1280 EDGKT
+1280 
-1285 ATGHFTLKATETEQ
+1285 
-1299 YRGSISF
+1299 
-1306 TATDMAGNTS
+1306 
-1316 ADKFDDGRISIVDT
+1316 
-1330 ISPEVNITYKP
+1330 
-1341 AETGT
+1341 
-1346 TLKAQ
+1346 
-1351 VKRDTAEEITREDK
+1351 DK

-1552 LTDWSDWHQTEDE
+1552 LTDWSDWHQTKDE

-1632 FGYYKESVEIT
+1632 FGYYKESVEVT

>member
-1121 PGEGNFVVTAK
+1121 PGEVNFVVTAK

-1285 ATGHFTLKATETEQ
+1285 ATG
-1299 YRGSISF
+1299 
-1306 TATDMAGNTS
+1306 
-1316 ADKFDDGRISIVDT
+1316 
-1330 ISPEVNITYKP
+1330 
-1341 AETGT
+1341 
-1346 TLKAQ
+1346 
-1351 VKRDTAEEITREDK
+1351 
-1365 ETADEETRF
+1365 
-1374 IYDGAVKATIKTT
+1374 
-1387 EANFYTDDVI
+1387 
-1397 ITVKKDGSEIWNGP
+1397 
-1411 VSSDKT
+1411 
-1417 IKDGDTTIAEFS
+1417 
-1429 DWTIDKEND
+1429 
-1438 TATCEIIMQADGDY
+1438 
-1452 EIGIDYTDSSSNDMN
+1452 
-1467 YSSDEYAEKN
+1467 
-1477 GTATYR
+1477 
-1483 SNIMTVDTT
+1483 
-1492 VPTVEVTYD
+1492 
-1501 NKDVNNAS
+1501 
-1509 YYKADRTA
+1509 
-1517 TIRIKDRNFR
+1517 
-1527 PGEVN
+1527 
-1532 FVVTAKDVQ
+1532 
-1541 EKESDTYAYSQ
+1541 
-1552 LTDWSDWHQTEDE
+1552 
-1565 DYTWEATVPFDEDA
+1565 
-1579 NYDISL
+1579 
-1585 GYTDLAGHSLEEDYS
+1585 
-1600 QSFTVDK
+1600 
-1607 TAPDTDKMTVSYST
+1607 
-1621 PLKERILNAIT
+1621 
-1632 FGYYKESVEIT
+1632 
-1643 IKAEDLTSGID
+1643 
-1654 YLTWTYVKETGAS
+1654 
-1667 NNNVAEKTEVIS
+1667 
-1679 RDALEFTED
+1679 
-1688 GKTATSHFTLK
+1688 HFTLK

>member
-1 MKLFYEIQ
+1 
-9 MKEDRKM
+9 M

-1075 YTSNIMTVDTTVPTV
+1075 YT
-1090 EVTYDNKDVNNAS
+1090 
-1103 YYKAD
+1103 
-1108 RTATIRIKDRNFR
+1108 
-1121 PGEGNFVVTAK
+1121 
-1132 DVQEKESD
+1132 
-1140 TYAYSQLTD
+1140 
-1149 WSDWHQTK
+1149 
-1157 DEDYTWEATVPF
+1157 
-1169 DEDANYDISL
+1169 
-1179 GYTDLAGHSLEEDYS
+1179 
-1194 QSFTVD
+1194 
-1200 KTAPDTDKMTVS
+1200 
-1212 YSTPL
+1212 
-1217 KERILNAITFGYYKE
+1217 
-1232 SVEVTIK
+1232 
-1239 AEDLTSGIDYLTWAY
+1239 
-1254 VKETG
+1254 
-1259 ASNTNVAEKTEVI
+1259 
-1272 SRDALEFT
+1272 
-1280 EDGKT
+1280 
-1285 ATGHFTLKATETEQ
+1285 
-1299 YRGSISF
+1299 
-1306 TATDMAGNTS
+1306 
-1316 ADKFDDGRISIVDT
+1316 
-1330 ISPEVNITYKP
+1330 
-1341 AETGT
+1341 
-1346 TLKAQ
+1346 
-1351 VKRDTAEEITREDK
+1351 
-1365 ETADEETRF
+1365 
-1374 IYDGAVKATIKTT
+1374 
-1387 EANFYTDDVI
+1387 
-1397 ITVKKDGSEIWNGP
+1397 
-1411 VSSDKT
+1411 
-1417 IKDGDTTIAEFS
+1417 
-1429 DWTIDKEND
+1429 
-1438 TATCEIIMQADGDY
+1438 
-1452 EIGIDYTDSSSNDMN
+1452 
-1467 YSSDEYAEKN
+1467 
-1477 GTATYR
+1477 

>member
-1 MKLFYEIQ
+1 
-9 MKEDRKM
+9 M

-1121 PGEGNFVVTAK
+1121 PGE
-1132 DVQEKESD
+1132 
-1140 TYAYSQLTD
+1140 
-1149 WSDWHQTK
+1149 
-1157 DEDYTWEATVPF
+1157 
-1169 DEDANYDISL
+1169 
-1179 GYTDLAGHSLEEDYS
+1179 
-1194 QSFTVD
+1194 
-1200 KTAPDTDKMTVS
+1200 
-1212 YSTPL
+1212 
-1217 KERILNAITFGYYKE
+1217 
-1232 SVEVTIK
+1232 
-1239 AEDLTSGIDYLTWAY
+1239 
-1254 VKETG
+1254 
-1259 ASNTNVAEKTEVI
+1259 
-1272 SRDALEFT
+1272 
-1280 EDGKT
+1280 
-1285 ATGHFTLKATETEQ
+1285 
-1299 YRGSISF
+1299 
-1306 TATDMAGNTS
+1306 
-1316 ADKFDDGRISIVDT
+1316 
-1330 ISPEVNITYKP
+1330 
-1341 AETGT
+1341 
-1346 TLKAQ
+1346 
-1351 VKRDTAEEITREDK
+1351 
-1365 ETADEETRF
+1365 
-1374 IYDGAVKATIKTT
+1374 
-1387 EANFYTDDVI
+1387 
-1397 ITVKKDGSEIWNGP
+1397 
-1411 VSSDKT
+1411 
-1417 IKDGDTTIAEFS
+1417 
-1429 DWTIDKEND
+1429 
-1438 TATCEIIMQADGDY
+1438 
-1452 EIGIDYTDSSSNDMN
+1452 
-1467 YSSDEYAEKN
+1467 
-1477 GTATYR
+1477 
-1483 SNIMTVDTT
+1483 
-1492 VPTVEVTYD
+1492 
-1501 NKDVNNAS
+1501 
-1509 YYKADRTA
+1509 
-1517 TIRIKDRNFR
+1517 
-1527 PGEVN
+1527 VN

-1723 QKSDNE
+1723 QKFDNE

>member
-1 MKLFYEIQ
+1 
-9 MKEDRKM
+9 M

-445 LHYGENNNKYLN
+445 LYYGENNNKYLN

-1121 PGEGNFVVTAK
+1121 PGEVNFVVTAK

-1259 ASNTNVAEKTEVI
+1259 ASNT
-1272 SRDALEFT
+1272 
-1280 EDGKT
+1280 
-1285 ATGHFTLKATETEQ
+1285 
-1299 YRGSISF
+1299 
-1306 TATDMAGNTS
+1306 
-1316 ADKFDDGRISIVDT
+1316 
-1330 ISPEVNITYKP
+1330 
-1341 AETGT
+1341 
-1346 TLKAQ
+1346 
-1351 VKRDTAEEITREDK
+1351 
-1365 ETADEETRF
+1365 
-1374 IYDGAVKATIKTT
+1374 
-1387 EANFYTDDVI
+1387 
-1397 ITVKKDGSEIWNGP
+1397 
-1411 VSSDKT
+1411 
-1417 IKDGDTTIAEFS
+1417 
-1429 DWTIDKEND
+1429 
-1438 TATCEIIMQADGDY
+1438 
-1452 EIGIDYTDSSSNDMN
+1452 
-1467 YSSDEYAEKN
+1467 
-1477 GTATYR
+1477 
-1483 SNIMTVDTT
+1483 
-1492 VPTVEVTYD
+1492 
-1501 NKDVNNAS
+1501 
-1509 YYKADRTA
+1509 
-1517 TIRIKDRNFR
+1517 
-1527 PGEVN
+1527 
-1532 FVVTAKDVQ
+1532 
-1541 EKESDTYAYSQ
+1541 
-1552 LTDWSDWHQTEDE
+1552 
-1565 DYTWEATVPFDEDA
+1565 
-1579 NYDISL
+1579 
-1585 GYTDLAGHSLEEDYS
+1585 
-1600 QSFTVDK
+1600 
-1607 TAPDTDKMTVSYST
+1607 
-1621 PLKERILNAIT
+1621 
-1632 FGYYKESVEIT
+1632 
-1643 IKAEDLTSGID
+1643 
-1654 YLTWTYVKETGAS
+1654 
-1667 NNNVAEKTEVIS
+1667 NVAEKTEVIS

>member
-1121 PGEGNFVVTAK
+1121 PGEVNFVVTAK

-1149 WSDWHQTK
+1149 WSDWHQTE

-1285 ATGHFTLKATETEQ
+1285 ATG
-1299 YRGSISF
+1299 
-1306 TATDMAGNTS
+1306 
-1316 ADKFDDGRISIVDT
+1316 
-1330 ISPEVNITYKP
+1330 
-1341 AETGT
+1341 
-1346 TLKAQ
+1346 
-1351 VKRDTAEEITREDK
+1351 
-1365 ETADEETRF
+1365 
-1374 IYDGAVKATIKTT
+1374 
-1387 EANFYTDDVI
+1387 
-1397 ITVKKDGSEIWNGP
+1397 
-1411 VSSDKT
+1411 
-1417 IKDGDTTIAEFS
+1417 
-1429 DWTIDKEND
+1429 
-1438 TATCEIIMQADGDY
+1438 
-1452 EIGIDYTDSSSNDMN
+1452 
-1467 YSSDEYAEKN
+1467 
-1477 GTATYR
+1477 
-1483 SNIMTVDTT
+1483 
-1492 VPTVEVTYD
+1492 
-1501 NKDVNNAS
+1501 
-1509 YYKADRTA
+1509 
-1517 TIRIKDRNFR
+1517 
-1527 PGEVN
+1527 
-1532 FVVTAKDVQ
+1532 
-1541 EKESDTYAYSQ
+1541 
-1552 LTDWSDWHQTEDE
+1552 
-1565 DYTWEATVPFDEDA
+1565 
-1579 NYDISL
+1579 
-1585 GYTDLAGHSLEEDYS
+1585 
-1600 QSFTVDK
+1600 
-1607 TAPDTDKMTVSYST
+1607 
-1621 PLKERILNAIT
+1621 
-1632 FGYYKESVEIT
+1632 
-1643 IKAEDLTSGID
+1643 
-1654 YLTWTYVKETGAS
+1654 
-1667 NNNVAEKTEVIS
+1667 
-1679 RDALEFTED
+1679 
-1688 GKTATSHFTLK
+1688 HFTLK

>member
-1121 PGEGNFVVTAK
+1121 PGE
-1132 DVQEKESD
+1132 
-1140 TYAYSQLTD
+1140 
-1149 WSDWHQTK
+1149 
-1157 DEDYTWEATVPF
+1157 
-1169 DEDANYDISL
+1169 
-1179 GYTDLAGHSLEEDYS
+1179 
-1194 QSFTVD
+1194 
-1200 KTAPDTDKMTVS
+1200 
-1212 YSTPL
+1212 
-1217 KERILNAITFGYYKE
+1217 
-1232 SVEVTIK
+1232 
-1239 AEDLTSGIDYLTWAY
+1239 
-1254 VKETG
+1254 
-1259 ASNTNVAEKTEVI
+1259 
-1272 SRDALEFT
+1272 
-1280 EDGKT
+1280 
-1285 ATGHFTLKATETEQ
+1285 
-1299 YRGSISF
+1299 
-1306 TATDMAGNTS
+1306 
-1316 ADKFDDGRISIVDT
+1316 
-1330 ISPEVNITYKP
+1330 
-1341 AETGT
+1341 
-1346 TLKAQ
+1346 
-1351 VKRDTAEEITREDK
+1351 
-1365 ETADEETRF
+1365 
-1374 IYDGAVKATIKTT
+1374 
-1387 EANFYTDDVI
+1387 
-1397 ITVKKDGSEIWNGP
+1397 
-1411 VSSDKT
+1411 
-1417 IKDGDTTIAEFS
+1417 
-1429 DWTIDKEND
+1429 
-1438 TATCEIIMQADGDY
+1438 
-1452 EIGIDYTDSSSNDMN
+1452 
-1467 YSSDEYAEKN
+1467 
-1477 GTATYR
+1477 
-1483 SNIMTVDTT
+1483 
-1492 VPTVEVTYD
+1492 
-1501 NKDVNNAS
+1501 
-1509 YYKADRTA
+1509 
-1517 TIRIKDRNFR
+1517 
-1527 PGEVN
+1527 VN

>member
-1 MKLFYEIQ
+1 
-9 MKEDRKM
+9 M

-783 DEITGGIAVQGL
+783 DEITGGIVVQGL

-916 VDDKSPKVKVTYAPV
+916 VDDKSPMVKVTFARV

-937 KAKVKCDTA
+937 KAKVKC
-946 EEITRENKETADA
+946 
-959 ETRFIYDG
+959 
-967 AIKATVKMT
+967 
-976 EANFYAEDV
+976 
-985 KVIVKKDGS
+985 
-994 EIWNGAVS
+994 
-1002 SKETIKDGDT
+1002 
-1012 TLAKISK
+1012 
-1019 WTIDEV
+1019 
-1025 NDTEICEIIMQADGD
+1025 
-1040 YEISIEYKDRSLN
+1040 
-1053 ELTYDTEEGNSGEY
+1053 
-1067 TGNVENSI
+1067 
-1075 YTSNIMTVDTTVPTV
+1075 
-1090 EVTYDNKDVNNAS
+1090 
-1103 YYKAD
+1103 
-1108 RTATIRIKDRNFR
+1108 
-1121 PGEGNFVVTAK
+1121 
-1132 DVQEKESD
+1132 
-1140 TYAYSQLTD
+1140 
-1149 WSDWHQTK
+1149 
-1157 DEDYTWEATVPF
+1157 
-1169 DEDANYDISL
+1169 
-1179 GYTDLAGHSLEEDYS
+1179 
-1194 QSFTVD
+1194 
-1200 KTAPDTDKMTVS
+1200 
-1212 YSTPL
+1212 
-1217 KERILNAITFGYYKE
+1217 
-1232 SVEVTIK
+1232 
-1239 AEDLTSGIDYLTWAY
+1239 
-1254 VKETG
+1254 
-1259 ASNTNVAEKTEVI
+1259 
-1272 SRDALEFT
+1272 
-1280 EDGKT
+1280 
-1285 ATGHFTLKATETEQ
+1285 
-1299 YRGSISF
+1299 
-1306 TATDMAGNTS
+1306 
-1316 ADKFDDGRISIVDT
+1316 
-1330 ISPEVNITYKP
+1330 
-1341 AETGT
+1341 
-1346 TLKAQ
+1346 
-1351 VKRDTAEEITREDK
+1351 DTAEEITREDK

-1688 GKTATSHFTLK
+1688 GKTATGHFTLK

-1714 TDMAGNISN
+1714 TDMAGNTSN

-1929 WQKNGDVYTA
+1929 WQKNGDVYTE
-1939 HITYNSDANY
+1939 HITYNADANY

-2065 VLQSNNQFNGTVEF
+2065 VLQSNNHFNGTVEF

>member
-985 KVIVKKDGS
+985 KVIVKKDES

-1121 PGEGNFVVTAK
+1121 PGEVNFVVTAK

-1157 DEDYTWEATVPF
+1157 
-1169 DEDANYDISL
+1169 
-1179 GYTDLAGHSLEEDYS
+1179 
-1194 QSFTVD
+1194 
-1200 KTAPDTDKMTVS
+1200 
-1212 YSTPL
+1212 
-1217 KERILNAITFGYYKE
+1217 
-1232 SVEVTIK
+1232 
-1239 AEDLTSGIDYLTWAY
+1239 
-1254 VKETG
+1254 
-1259 ASNTNVAEKTEVI
+1259 
-1272 SRDALEFT
+1272 
-1280 EDGKT
+1280 
-1285 ATGHFTLKATETEQ
+1285 
-1299 YRGSISF
+1299 
-1306 TATDMAGNTS
+1306 
-1316 ADKFDDGRISIVDT
+1316 
-1330 ISPEVNITYKP
+1330 
-1341 AETGT
+1341 
-1346 TLKAQ
+1346 
-1351 VKRDTAEEITREDK
+1351 
-1365 ETADEETRF
+1365 
-1374 IYDGAVKATIKTT
+1374 
-1387 EANFYTDDVI
+1387 
-1397 ITVKKDGSEIWNGP
+1397 
-1411 VSSDKT
+1411 
-1417 IKDGDTTIAEFS
+1417 
-1429 DWTIDKEND
+1429 
-1438 TATCEIIMQADGDY
+1438 
-1452 EIGIDYTDSSSNDMN
+1452 
-1467 YSSDEYAEKN
+1467 
-1477 GTATYR
+1477 
-1483 SNIMTVDTT
+1483 
-1492 VPTVEVTYD
+1492 
-1501 NKDVNNAS
+1501 
-1509 YYKADRTA
+1509 
-1517 TIRIKDRNFR
+1517 
-1527 PGEVN
+1527 
-1532 FVVTAKDVQ
+1532 
-1541 EKESDTYAYSQ
+1541 
-1552 LTDWSDWHQTEDE
+1552 DE

-2379 EDYITENVNNEG
+2379 EDYITENANNEG